1 MNNDIFK
8 IWMAGFYEGEG
19 SISNDISNNNRL
31 RLSIS
36 QNDVTPLEKALKTS
50 TVKLDRKFKC
60 KLCEKEYASP
70 SGRTRHFKSEHINTD
85 TSQ

>member
-1 MNNDIFK
+1 MNNDVFK

-50 TVKLDRKFKC
+50 TC
-60 KLCEKEYASP
+60 K
-70 SGRTRHFKSEHINTD
+70 TR
-85 TSQ
+85 